1 MELSSGADFVDR
13 ILPLISD
20 LFATNS
26 AKACSILIA
35 NLPLMLEKLTEAKKP
50 DHIRN
55 YLLPLLGKALSQ
67 EKQSH
72 LQVI

>member
-1 MELSSGADFVDR
+1 MIE
-13 ILPLISD
+13 
-20 LFATNS
+20 
-26 AKACSILIA
+26 

-50 DHIRN
+50 DQIRN

-72 LQVI
+72 LQVFFVDKYSECASKSTE

>member
-1 MELSSGADFVDR
+1 MIE
-13 ILPLISD
+13 
-20 LFATNS
+20 
-26 AKACSILIA
+26 

-50 DHIRN
+50 DQIRN

-72 LQVI
+72 LQVCLIDEQSEFP

>member
-1 MELSSGADFVDR
+1 
-13 ILPLISD
+13 
-20 LFATNS
+20 
-26 AKACSILIA
+26 
-35 NLPLMLEKLTEAKKP
+35 MLEKLTEAKKP

-72 LQVI
+72 LQVRPKYFEDFDF

>member
-1 MELSSGADFVDR
+1 
-13 ILPLISD
+13 
-20 LFATNS
+20 
-26 AKACSILIA
+26 
-35 NLPLMLEKLTEAKKP
+35 MLEKLTEAKKP

-72 LQVI
+72 LQVITGGGVYNIKTLQPTSGQLQSPNKIQLNIIGYNL